1 MSAERQNGDKEK
13 RFEEETLEVKPIF
26 QGKIISVDVE
36 TVKLPDG
43 GTATREI
50 VRHPGAVCVLA
61 RVGERILVVEQYR
74 KPLGRNLVE
83 IPAGKLERGED
94 PLEAA
99 IRELQEET
107 GYTAGRMEKIASF
120 YSAPGFCDELLH
132 LYLADDL
139 KAGESHPDEDEFLE
153 CVAITLKEAKELI
166 ENGGI
171 ADAKTI
177 LAVQAWEL
185 LLLKESQAAG

>member
-1 MSAERQNGDKEK
+1 MSTDNQNGIKEK
-13 RFEEETLEVKPIF
+13 PFEEVTLEVKPIF
-26 QGKIISVDVE
+26 QGKIINLDVE

-61 RVGERILVVEQYR
+61 RLGERILVVEQYR
-74 KPLGRNLVE
+74 KALGRNLVE
-83 IPAGKLERGED
+83 IPAGKLERGEN

-99 IRELQEET
+99 ERELQEET
-107 GYTAGRMEKIASF
+107 GYTAGRIKKLTSF

-132 LYLADDL
+132 LYLADEL
-139 KAGESHPDEDEFLE
+139 VAGESHPDEDEFLE
-153 CVAITLKEAKELI
+153 CGALTLEEAKSLI
-166 ENGGI
+166 ADGGI

-185 LLLKESQAAG
+185 LLLRESKQA